1 MTLIFTDKFKESGNQ
16 HASAGNNFY
25 LLTICTDRKGEAGL
39 RAEPAETRLATL
51 ILIQTAQAVWSGAT

>member
-1 MTLIFTDKFKESGNQ
+1 MQREKFKESGNQ

-25 LLTICTDRKGEAGL
+25 LLTICMGEADL